1 MKPRDIIKR
10 SGRNLRQAKA
20 RTILTASAIAVGT
33 FALTLTLAA
42 SNGAQHFVDNI
53 IKNNFDPSELIVAN
67 DKTVFG
73 RADSE
78 TPREYDSSFG
88 QGLSSAN
95 AAIQFKQLSDSD
107 IVKISAEPYTE
118 NLRKGITINLTYLTR
133 AGQKKYVGVAS
144 TFNPAQHP
152 DLSSGRIPSNL
163 GGNDILLPEAYVE
176 ALGFKDAKDAIGK
189 SITLTVRK
197 SFDATDIQ
205 TALAQGLSAESI
217 KSLGQTSVTEVP
229 FTVAAVIKKPTT
241 AQPGTELYMFISADA
256 ASRLNDIATKGTAN
270 YHKYNFVYVKV
281 KNGNNSS
288 DLIAA
293 QDKLKAMGY
302 TAQSTADTQKFLTDI
317 IKVLQGIV
325 AAFGAIAVIASVFG
339 IVNTMYIS
347 VIQRTREIGLMKA
360 LGMRAKDVGR
370 LFRFEAAWIGFLGGI
385 MGSVI
390 AFGVGTALN
399 PWITTKLSLGAGNS
413 LLIFQVKQI
422 AVLIAILMI
431 VAVLAGFFPARKASK
446 LDPIQALRTE

>member
-1 MKPRDIIKR
+1 
-10 SGRNLRQAKA
+10 
-20 RTILTASAIAVGT
+20 
-33 FALTLTLAA
+33 
-42 SNGAQHFVDNI
+42 
-53 IKNNFDPSELIVAN
+53 
-67 DKTVFG
+67 
-73 RADSE
+73 
-78 TPREYDSSFG
+78 
-88 QGLSSAN
+88 
-95 AAIQFKQLSDSD
+95 
-107 IVKISAEPYTE
+107 
-118 NLRKGITINLTYLTR
+118 
-133 AGQKKYVGVAS
+133 
-144 TFNPAQHP
+144 
-152 DLSSGRIPSNL
+152 
-163 GGNDILLPEAYVE
+163 
-176 ALGFKDAKDAIGK
+176 
-189 SITLTVRK
+189 
-197 SFDATDIQ
+197 
-205 TALAQGLSAESI
+205 
-217 KSLGQTSVTEVP
+217 
-229 FTVAAVIKKPTT
+229 
-241 AQPGTELYMFISADA
+241 
-256 ASRLNDIATKGTAN
+256 
-270 YHKYNFVYVKV
+270 
-281 KNGNNSS
+281 
-288 DLIAA
+288 
-293 QDKLKAMGY
+293 MGY